1 MHSFPIFLP
10 FTDASESKSEFK
22 LDNAVR
28 TNGWELRTDPGIL
41 KRKKNYLDVL
51 FPCFTY

>member
-1 MHSFPIFLP
+1 MFKKNNMNIFPVFLP
-10 FTDASESKSEFK
+10 FTDASESNSEFK

-41 KRKKNYLDVL
+41 KKKDIYG
-51 FPCFTY
+51 